1 MARVSLEN
9 EISTLKSEISS
20 LQQKTTTNALDRN
33 EEVKLLQVRV
43 SEGEKEINRL
53 KELLGKEKRR
63 ADAERKNAEGEKK
76 KAAEELKSIK
86 AEKSKADEQRSF
98 AKIEGAK
105 AEQYRLQ
112 LEMLKKEADDAKS
125 KLASETLKF
134 EQANKKLEAEKQKA
148 IKERKRVESE
158 MAKVEEQRK
167 LAEANGK
174 KALQEKCRAENLSRQ
189 LEENRKSVEEL
200 QKEILEFVSSGNLA
214 PSGGQVDNKLNL
226 EYEKMKDR
234 LQSKISNVK
243 VEEPK
248 LVLELFKESK
258 KRFEIEKQKAI
269 DEKKRADLDLV
280 KIEEQ
285 AKLVEVNWKKAMEE
299 KCRADQLTQQ
309 LQEDKR
315 TIEELQKKIQELL
328 SSRKLVEGSVVPPHR
343 VINSEYSNMKHLKK
357 QLKFEKLQAKHAKQ
371 VAKFEKSR
379 NHIMQQE
386 FGRLKTEFDKFAN
399 HLYISNNSFS
409 PSTEGTDDLE
419 KVGSFSHYLELFFF
433 FFSSELCSKCCLSWN
448 LSLKH
453 RIQVLASQ
461 TFVC

>member
-1 MARVSLEN
+1 MWKEKYASLEYKRNALRQAVNILQPQIDRFQAENANLRKAYEEEQARADNEKEGRLKESMARVSSEN

-20 LQQKTTTNALDRN
+20 LQQKTSTNALDRN
-33 EEVKLLQVRV
+33 EEVKILKVRV

-105 AEQYRLQ
+105 TEQYRLQ
-112 LEMLKKEADDAKS
+112 LEMLKKKADEAKS
-125 KLASETLKF
+125 KLAFETLKF
-134 EQANKKLEAEKQKA
+134 EQANKKFEAEKQKA
-148 IKERKRVESE
+148 IKERKHVESE

-189 LEENRKSVEEL
+189 LEKNRQSVEEL
-200 QKEILEFVSSGNLA
+200 QKEILEFVSSRNLA
-214 PSGGQVDNKLNL
+214 PGGQVDNKSNP

-234 LQSKISNVK
+234 LQFKISNVK

-269 DEKKRADLDLV
+269 GEKIRADLDIAKV
-280 KIEEQ
+280 EEQ
-285 AKLVEVNWKKAMEE
+285 AKLVEVNWKRAMEE

-315 TIEELQKKIQELL
+315 TIEELQKKIHELL
-328 SSRKLVEGSVVPPHR
+328 SSRKLVDGSVVPPHR
-343 VINSEYSNMKHLKK
+343 VINSEKGKCI
-357 QLKFEKLQAKHAKQ
+357 QA
-371 VAKFEKSR
+371 VWLPR
-379 NHIMQQE
+379 
-386 FGRLKTEFDKFAN
+386 
-399 HLYISNNSFS
+399 NSFY
-409 PSTEGTDDLE
+409 E
-419 KVGSFSHYLELFFF
+419 K
-433 FFSSELCSKCCLSWN
+433 
-448 LSLKH
+448 
-453 RIQVLASQ
+453 
-461 TFVC
+461 